1 MIITN
6 CIPVNVLLD
15 TGATSDNYVSP
26 DIAKAI
32 CDSGVET
39 TPCTTCV
46 CSGLGDSSIC
56 YKCMGSIYVPISF
69 YNQLTKVYDTLNL
82 NFKIL
87 EIKYNVVIG
96 LPTIWN
102 EGLILKCIDRFVNPM
117 VWKSLRPLLVNVE
130 ASTREDSYAP
140 FEEAKRT
147 GSPAVP
153 EALSRVSALYSQ
165 MYRKKELIDI
175 EPDDDFVDPD
185 IEPQEPWL
193 NEKVVD
199 QSIHHDVYNDPS
211 LPLLYGSD

>member
-1 MIITN
+1 
-6 CIPVNVLLD
+6 
-15 TGATSDNYVSP
+15 
-26 DIAKAI
+26 
-32 CDSGVET
+32 
-39 TPCTTCV
+39 
-46 CSGLGDSSIC
+46 
-56 YKCMGSIYVPISF
+56 MGSIYVPISF

-130 ASTREDSYAP
+130 ASTREVSYAP

-153 EALSRVSALYSQ
+153 EALSRVSTLYLQ
-165 MYRKKELIDI
+165 MYRKEQL
-175 EPDDDFVDPD
+175 
-185 IEPQEPWL
+185 
-193 NEKVVD
+193 KVV
-199 QSIHHDVYNDPS
+199 N
-211 LPLLYGSD
+211 SDYDFLDSDT